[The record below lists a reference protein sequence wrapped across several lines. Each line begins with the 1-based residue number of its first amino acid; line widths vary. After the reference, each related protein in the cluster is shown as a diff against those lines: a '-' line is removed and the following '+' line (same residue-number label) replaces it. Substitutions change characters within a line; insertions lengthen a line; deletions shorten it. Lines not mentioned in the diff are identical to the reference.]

1 MFSDD
6 YDDETRTCEHCGTTY
21 FVDVGMGHTCDAGYQ
36 ASRNASEIWHR
47 NYQGNGSRVKIQIA
61 IEIDCLNTPDAIETA
76 LSGALSEVE
85 FRARENGSDQA
96 LQDGDEILDYRYKA
110 AIKRASCAKY

>member
-6 YDDETRTCEHCGTTY
+6 SDDELITCEHCGY
-21 FVDVGMGHTCDAGYQ
+21 RSYPEIGIGHICQQGFEAARRANET
-36 ASRNASEIWHR
+36 WHR

-85 FRARENGSDQA
+85 FRARDNGGEQA
-96 LQDGDEILDYRYKA
+96 LQGGDEILDYRYKA
-110 AIKRASCAKY
+110 AIKRAR